1 MTEDVFD
8 VDGGDA
14 GVHQVACVGVAERVR
29 CGPDIEVGPF
39 PVEFDNLLHAAHRE
53 RAVAAILEERGGRRG
68 GEAPHGVE
76 GEEFVDAR
84 LGDGVEGHHAAAR
97 AFADG
102 GGKVEKPARLA
113 GGCDEVRD
121 KARAFP
127 DAEPGVVEEEDEQ
140 VIPLAEGV
148 CEIHGV
154 ENPPDFEF
162 GQSEHF
168 WKNLLV
174 TSDLCPSVRIWEE
187 DCKGYPHGSLAR
199 HHRPSF
205 EHYGPEGA
213 QGIPPFIPAKNLAQ
227 PAGYPL
233 AISEGPIC
241 LPGAQI
247 RSYQEAQNGAL
258 WPSLRPAVRDDV
270 ELVSPRTSGMP
281 AKTLTTTPGGAAGNR
296 G

>member
-1 MTEDVFD
+1 MAEDFFD

-29 CGPDIEVGPF
+29 GGPDVKVGPF
-39 PVEFDNLLHAAHRE
+39 PVELDNLLHAAHRE
-53 RAVAAILEERGGRRG
+53 RAVAAVLEERGRRRG
-68 GEAPHGVE
+68 GEAPRGVE

-97 AFADG
+97 SFADG
-102 GGKVEKPARLA
+102 GGEVEKPARLA

-121 KARAFP
+121 EARAFT

-148 CEIHGV
+148 SEIHGV

-168 WKNLLV
+168 WKNLLG

-187 DCKGYPHGSLAR
+187 DCKGYPHGSPAR

-205 EHYGPEGA
+205 ERSGPEGA
-213 QGIPPFIPAKNLAQ
+213 QGIPPFIPAKNRAARRVSPLQFGGPHMPAWGANPEFPGVPKMELLAK
-227 PAGYPL
+227 L
-233 AISEGPIC
+233 E
-241 LPGAQI
+241 
-247 RSYQEAQNGAL
+247 E
-258 WPSLRPAVRDDV
+258 AVRDGV
-270 ELVSPRTSGMP
+270 ELCGPP
-281 AKTLTTTPGGAAGNR
+281 
-296 G
+296 